1 MEKPFIQRPI
11 AQPYSKFTQPTDTKY
26 KYLNKVNLPE
36 RKIDENLVSKLFLL
50 VDEGNISKIKDFILQ
65 NAFLLNVK
73 NDINKES
80 VLHTVIKSEN
90 ISNEDKTYLVKFFL
104 FKGVSAVS
112 FDKFNVTPIH
122 LAVKNQLKDVVDLLI
137 KYGADP
143 NSLDS
148 NNMNTLHY
156 AVIGKNIKCPVKVEE
171 TQFIIPKK
179 GIIKTEEQ
187 LILQDL
193 FNNINNLYFMDTTTQ
208 NIFKNIY
215 NNINN
220 YNVLYDDIISQ
231 KKIELENTVA
241 KILRKEDTNIEKKS
255 ELIKD
260 ELDKISNELKGSF
273 MKELDNNVIDFSK
286 IFNYDTTNNK
296 ITFNDNSL
304 DLEKLN
310 NALFNNLLKSL
321 TEIDNEIN
329 KLINSVDDTNKNIYK
344 IKKELVNIKWLNRT
358 LVINYVWDNNSGA
371 NNIAFNNASD
381 ILFNNTYPNNA
392 NIPVDEE
399 ELDEIYKLDDNKK
412 IIRNYN
418 LILNDSS
425 TINITTEPNYNNFD
439 LDIDNDNI
447 YSDSASKYKRAT
459 LEEEEK
465 EKKEKEKEKTEN
477 KNKTQAIEK
486 NVLGYDIVARVS
498 TSNNK
503 LGDGINT
510 YSFPYSFSVD
520 GVDPVYTLSDDV
532 KRTFL
537 KPVHVLSDLLNK
549 QIHIIKTNFGVINEY
564 IKHSEGWNIMIHIV
578 PSIIISIFNS
588 IKLLKSIDDELKI
601 INQKLPQIRQL
612 FIDKQNENKSL
623 SNTRFGHYWIYE
635 KAIIAVDTCNEELNH
650 IQTNTQYNLILNIIQ
665 KYNVIIDK
673 IRDLQGFKHIREYHS
688 NFKLDD
694 INNISNTDTEF
705 LKNTYTLNTRIFSN
719 NFDTYKLNFDKYKQ
733 LNSIDNTRQFFETNY
748 LNKLFN
754 ETKNNFYNDS
764 TRKDDID
771 NYLRINFNYKYP
783 DDTNKQAFRRDESFM
798 TINPYTDP
806 NIYHIYHFNNIN
818 FQSNFNDPR
827 NQKTKDQVNNST
839 IVNTIGNHYI
849 LQKHSLIHYISNIF
863 IENPALYPT
872 FTMHIKSI
880 NNGELYKNIKKNL
893 KEYKNQYRKIMK
905 ISEEDFQYTH
915 YKLLVDVLAETFDN
929 YIEFLIKQ
937 KSKQLA
943 YELFESYKIK
953 DINNNF
959 IKFNS
964 KDNNID
970 FNQINSIDYF
980 PIIKNDKQF
989 RNLGISTKLTI
1000 DEIEN
1005 LEASEYYDYI
1015 DNDLIKKTKS
1025 IEYYKTDSNTC
1036 YQINQDIIKTL
1047 IDNKANLSQKDNS
1060 GRIPIMYALEFKNLR
1075 LIGPLSKANG
1085 IKFYKNNQDVI
1096 NYFNTLIKSTI
1107 NELVNEGSYNEFYEK
1122 YEKKLIKKLESK
1134 TEINTN
1140 ILASVEYTIPMYLSL
1155 LNSLL
1160 FNVLLNYKYK
1170 YTQDDLNKLLKLF
1183 RPVDKN
1189 LYYGPILYKINSQID
1204 LKDQSKINSKSV
1216 LDKEIKK
1223 IEDKIKFDESAKLES
1238 ENEIKD
1244 IITQND
1250 LFETVRH
1257 EQLNLIITDLSKSII
1272 DFKAKENLL
1281 QKLNI
1286 TQNLKKLDKSKIKF
1300 SNKSIKNVSSM
1311 YNNIFKNILND
1322 ITVNGYRSTS
1332 FDLKRYKTLWK
1343 DYITEK
1349 QDSKYISNIHLVSMN
1364 FIDNNLTQNKL
1375 NKNLDIFNKLFEVF
1389 NQVSKDYSESP
1400 LEFNMTNSHLEESLK
1415 LIIHTLTHTVIN
1427 YLYFTITKMLIK
1439 QLEETYDNKMYASK
1453 KEYQEYIINLLQQI
1467 LDNRGSSSELITYL
1481 FEDMPEKLVKCTL
1494 NIYDTDADPDYKKPI
1509 DSIFSE
1515 IIKIIKTSSLNI
1527 INTGDDSELIKN
1539 LTAYVI
1545 PYYKEYTTIIINE
1558 LYDLTKNFF
1567 KHLEGMHDLIQ
1578 IYTNL
1583 N

>member
-156 AVIGKNIKCPVKVEE
+156 AVIGKNIKCPVKIEE

-179 GIIKTEEQ
+179 GIIKTKEQ

-231 KKIELENTVA
+231 KKIELENKVA
-241 KILRKEDTNIEKKS
+241 KILRKEDTSIEQKS

-260 ELDKISNELKGSF
+260 EIDKISDELKGSF

-286 IFNYDTTNNK
+286 NFNYDTTNNK
-296 ITFNDNSL
+296 ITFDHDLLN
-304 DLEKLN
+304 LEKLN
-310 NALFNNLLKSL
+310 KSSLINLSKSL
-321 TEIDNEIN
+321 TEIDTEIN
-329 KLINSVDDTNKNIYK
+329 KLINSVDNTNKNISN
-344 IKKELVNIKWLNRT
+344 IKQELANIKWLNRT
-358 LVINYVWDNNSGA
+358 LVINYVWVNTSHTND
-371 NNIAFNNASD
+371 IAFDSTRNIPFRATYTNN
-381 ILFNNTYPNNA
+381 P
-392 NIPVDEE
+392 NIPVTEAK
-399 ELDEIYKLDDNKK
+399 LDEIYKLDDNKK
-412 IIRNYN
+412 TIKDYN
-418 LILNDSS
+418 LILIDGYA
-425 TINITTEPNYNNFD
+425 IDITTQYNNFD
-439 LDIDNDNI
+439 LNID
-447 YSDSASKYKRAT
+447 SEDSNTASEYKRAT
-459 LEEEEK
+459 LEEE
-465 EKKEKEKEKTEN
+465 
-477 KNKTQAIEK
+477 NKTQAIEK
-486 NVLGYDIVARVS
+486 NVLGYDILDWAS
-498 TSNNK
+498 IHHKK
-503 LGDGINT
+503 LPDGRNT
-510 YSFPYSFSVD
+510 YSFPYSFSVN
-520 GVDPVYTLSDDV
+520 GVDPAYTLSDDV

-537 KPVHVLSDLLNK
+537 KPVHVLYNLLNE

-564 IKHSEGWNIMIHIV
+564 IKHIEGWNIMIHIV
-578 PSIIISIFNS
+578 PSIIICIFNS
-588 IKLLKSIDDELKI
+588 IKMLKFIDEELKI

-612 FIDKQNENKSL
+612 FIDKQNANKSL
-623 SNTRFGHYWIYE
+623 SNTSLGHYWIYE
-635 KAIIAVDTCNEELNH
+635 KAIEAVDICNRELNH
-650 IQTNTQYNLILNIIQ
+650 IQPNTQYNLILNIIQ

-673 IRDLQGFKHIREYHS
+673 IRDLQGFTHIREYHS
-688 NFKLDD
+688 NFKLND

-733 LNSIDNTRQFFETNY
+733 LDLIENTRQFFETNY
-748 LNKLFN
+748 LDTLFD
-754 ETKNNFYNDS
+754 ETKNNFYNNS
-764 TRKDDID
+764 TRKADID
-771 NYLRINFNYKYP
+771 KYLRINPNFNYKYP
-783 DDTNKQAFRRDESFM
+783 DDSNKQAFRKNESFM
-798 TINPYTDP
+798 NINPYTDP
-806 NIYHIYHFNNIN
+806 NINHIYHIYRFNTDNIK
-818 FQSNFNDPR
+818 FQSNFNDPQNTR
-827 NQKTKDQVNNST
+827 TKDQANNNT

-863 IENPALYPT
+863 IENPALYPN
-872 FTMHIKSI
+872 FTNQIITI
-880 NNGELYKNIKKNL
+880 NNDLYLKIATNLEDYKNLYMNK
-893 KEYKNQYRKIMK
+893 MK
-905 ISEEDFQYTH
+905 ITENNFQYTH

-937 KSKQLA
+937 KSKQIA
-943 YELFESYKIK
+943 YDLFESYKIR
-953 DINNNF
+953 DINTN
-959 IKFNS
+959 IVKIAS
-964 KDNNID
+964 KSSDN
-970 FNQINSIDYF
+970 F
-980 PIIKNDKQF
+980 PIIKNGKQF

-1060 GRIPIMYALEFKNLR
+1060 GRIPIMYALEFKNLH
-1075 LIGPLSKANG
+1075 LIGLLSKANG

-1107 NELVNEGSYNEFYEK
+1107 NELVIEGSYDEFYEK
-1122 YEKKLIKKLESK
+1122 YERKLIKKLESK

-1189 LYYGPILYKINSQID
+1189 LYYGPILYKIDSEID
-1204 LKDQSKINSKSV
+1204 LKDQSKIISKGV

-1223 IEDKIKFDESAKLES
+1223 IEDKIKFEESAKLES

-1244 IITQND
+1244 IIAQSD

-1257 EQLNLIITDLSKSII
+1257 KQLNLIITDLSKSII
-1272 DFKAKENLL
+1272 DSKAKENLL
-1281 QKLNI
+1281 KKLNI
-1286 TQNLKKLDKSKIKF
+1286 TENLKKIDKSKIKF
-1300 SNKSIKNVSSM
+1300 SDKSIKNVSNM

-1322 ITVNGYRSTS
+1322 TSVNGYNSKS
-1332 FDLKRYKTLWK
+1332 FDVKRYKTLWK
-1343 DYITEK
+1343 NYITEK

-1389 NQVSKDYSESP
+1389 NQVSKDYSDSP
-1400 LEFNMTNSHLEESLK
+1400 LEFNMTNYHLEESLK

-1427 YLYFTITKMLIK
+1427 YLYFTIAKMLIK
-1439 QLEETYDNKMYASK
+1439 QLEETYDNKMHASK
-1453 KEYQEYIINLLQQI
+1453 KEYQEYIIDLLQQI
-1467 LDNRGSSSELITYL
+1467 LDNRGSNSELITYL
-1481 FEDMPEKLVKCTL
+1481 FEDMPKKLVKCTL

-1515 IIKIIKTSSLNI
+1515 IIKIIKTSSLNM

-1539 LTAYVI
+1539 MTAYVI
-1545 PYYKEYTTIIINE
+1545 PYYKEYSIVIINE

-1567 KHLEGMHDLIQ
+1567 KHLEGMHNLIQ